1 MDDAL
6 HAISTVERL
15 RIGATGRPNSKSATM
30 GP

>member
-15 RIGATGRPNSKSATM
+15 RIGTTGRPNSKSATM

>member
-15 RIGATGRPNSKSATM
+15 WIGTACLPNNKSATM
-30 GP
+30 RP

>member
-15 RIGATGRPNSKSATM
+15 WIGTACLPNNNG
-30 GP
+30 GPISP